1 MAIRLEGNFETHR
14 TPHEVYEFL
23 TDPEKFA
30 RLLPNFQGVTRHD
43 ATHFTVKVD
52 SGMPYVV
59 QAVEMKMELTD
70 AERPT
75 RAQYKGK
82 GSVAGAHVLLT
93 AAFDLVPA
101 EAGTKVSWQGD
112 AELSHGL
119 AAFAAGM
126 LEPMAKKNVMKLIDG
141 LQAALK

>member
-1 MAIRLEGNFETHR
+1 MA
-14 TPHEVYEFL
+14 
-23 TDPEKFA
+23 
-30 RLLPNFQGVTRHD
+30 
-43 ATHFTVKVD
+43 
-52 SGMPYVV
+52 
-59 QAVEMKMELTD
+59 QAVEMKMELTE

-75 RAQYKGK
+75 RAIYKGK
-82 GSVAGAHVLLT
+82 GSVAGTNVMLT
-93 AAFDLVPA
+93 AGFDLLPA

-126 LEPMAKKNVMKLIDG
+126 LEPMAKKNVVKLIDG